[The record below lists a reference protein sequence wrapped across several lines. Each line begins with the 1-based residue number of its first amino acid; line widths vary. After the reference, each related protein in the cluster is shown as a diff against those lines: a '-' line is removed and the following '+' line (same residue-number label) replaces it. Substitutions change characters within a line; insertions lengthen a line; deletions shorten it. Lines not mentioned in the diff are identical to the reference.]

1 MEELST
7 MTKKE
12 MLAKVEFLKEQ
23 LTGNMFEDMDI
34 KDEIHNLQMKID
46 GNKPMDT
53 RIDCVGCG
61 S

>member
-23 LTGNMFEDMDI
+23 LTGNMFEDMEAI
-34 KDEIHNLQMKID
+34 LVKEGFID
-46 GNKPMDT
+46 FQNGILT
-53 RIDCVGCG
+53 TE
-61 S
+61 